1 MKMTLYEID
10 QAIMACVD
18 TETGEIVDFDQ
29 LDQLTMAREEKL
41 ENIALYIKAL
51 EAEAAAIREE
61 EKTLAARRKVKE
73 NKVVRLR
80 EYLAGTLGGQSFE
93 TARVALSFRSSQAL
107 KVTDAV
113 VLQRFLEDNYD
124 DCLSYKAPTVRL
136 DAVKL
141 LIKRGVAVPGAEIE
155 TRNNLQMR

>member
-1 MKMTLYEID
+1 MGID
-10 QAIMACVD
+10 AIEWAKKV
-18 TETGEIVDFDQ
+18 ESLGAGEIVDFDQ
-29 LDQLTMAREEKL
+29 LDKLTMAREEKL

-61 EKTLAARRKVKE
+61 EKSLAARRKVKE
-73 NKVVRLR
+73 NKAVRLR
-80 EYLAGTLGGQSFE
+80 EYLATALGGQPFE

-107 KVTDAV
+107 KVTDPVA
-113 VLQRFLEDNYD
+113 LLDYLEDNYD

-141 LIKRGVAVPGAEIE
+141 LIKRGVVVPGAEIE
-155 TRNNLQMR
+155 TRNNLQMK

>member
-1 MKMTLYEID
+1 MTLWEINN
-10 QAIMACVD
+10 AIMACVD
-18 TETGEIVDFDQ
+18 AETGEIIDFDQ
-29 LDQLTMAREEKL
+29 LDKLELAREEKL

-73 NKVVRLR
+73 NKAARLR
-80 EYLAGTLGGQSFE
+80 EYLATALGGQPFE
-93 TARVALSFRSSQAL
+93 TARVALSFRSSQAV
-107 KVTDAV
+107 KVTDPVA
-113 VLQRFLEDNYD
+113 LLDYLEDNYD
-124 DCLSYKAPTVRL
+124 DCLTYKAPTVRL

-155 TRNNLQMR
+155 TRNNLQMK

>member
-1 MKMTLYEID
+1 MTLYEID
-10 QAIMACVD
+10 AAIMACVD
-18 TETGEIVDFDQ
+18 AETGEIVDFDQ
-29 LDQLTMAREEKL
+29 LDKLTMAREEKL

-61 EKTLAARRKVKE
+61 EKSLAARRKVKE
-73 NKVVRLR
+73 NKAVRLR
-80 EYLAGTLGGQSFE
+80 EYLATALGGQPFE

-107 KVTDAV
+107 KVTDPVA
-113 VLQRFLEDNYD
+113 LLDYLEDNYD

-141 LIKRGVAVPGAEIE
+141 LIKRGVVVPGAEIE
-155 TRNNLQMR
+155 TRNNLQMK